1 MSRFRPF
8 CCARALT
15 VAAASLVL
23 AAVPLAAQGSLPA
36 GVQPSGPIITSGG
49 MSAHVADADFPI
61 PAGHVFKVMWE
72 INVGD
77 TTSASAQLGT
87 IARFYNLHAR
97 NGIPLERL
105 HGAGVVHGTGW
116 WALLSDSAF
125 AARFG
130 GKSNPSRVLVEELL
144 ASGAKLVL
152 CGQTAA
158 LRGVRREELLPG
170 VQLAISAMTALNVLA
185 EEGYRLNPWR

>member
-1 MSRFRPF
+1 MSPFRRSAS
-8 CCARALT
+8 ARVLT
-15 VAAASLVL
+15 IAAVSLVL
-23 AAVPLAAQGSLPA
+23 GALPLSAQGTMPA
-36 GVQPSGPIITSGG
+36 GVHPSGPVINSGG
-49 MSAHVADADFPI
+49 MSASVADADFRI

-77 TTSASAQLGT
+77 TTSAAAQLGT

-97 NGIPLERL
+97 NGIPIERL

-144 ASGAKLVL
+144 ANGAKLVL

-158 LRGVRREELLPG
+158 VRGVRREELLPG

-185 EEGYRLNPWR
+185 EDGYRLNPWR